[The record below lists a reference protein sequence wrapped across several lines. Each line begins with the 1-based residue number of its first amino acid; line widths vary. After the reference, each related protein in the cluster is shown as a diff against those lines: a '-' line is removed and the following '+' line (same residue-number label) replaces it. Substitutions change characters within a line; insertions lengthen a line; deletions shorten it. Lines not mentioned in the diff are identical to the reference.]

1 MTRMRLLWS
10 IALLPALLFLPGA
23 ARAAGFDVNGVAL
36 GGAEADV
43 LKAFPSARC
52 KPLEWNS
59 DAADR
64 RCDDGKV
71 VVAGAV
77 AKITVY
83 LKRDAIQAYD
93 LRFDMQH
100 LDRLAGHF
108 KNRWGK
114 PASEARDKIYKDSK
128 EVREV
133 YKVAWLQGK
142 DRAVLTSLSTGKRAS
157 LSVARGNFEEEIYR
171 VK

>member
-1 MTRMRLLWS
+1 MISMRLPSS
-10 IALLPALLFLPGA
+10 IGFVLALSFIPCAGH
-23 ARAAGFDVNGVAL
+23 AAGFDVNGVAL
-36 GGAEADV
+36 GGAESDV
-43 LKAFPSARC
+43 VKAFPSARC
-52 KPLEWNS
+52 KPLEWKS
-59 DAADR
+59 DAAER
-64 RCDDGKV
+64 RCDDGKI

-93 LRFDMQH
+93 LRFDVQD
-100 LDRLAGHF
+100 LERLATHF
-108 KNRWGK
+108 KGRWGK
-114 PASEARDKIYKDSK
+114 PSAETRDKIYKESK
-128 EVREV
+128 EIREV
-133 YKVAWLQGK
+133 YKLAWQQGK